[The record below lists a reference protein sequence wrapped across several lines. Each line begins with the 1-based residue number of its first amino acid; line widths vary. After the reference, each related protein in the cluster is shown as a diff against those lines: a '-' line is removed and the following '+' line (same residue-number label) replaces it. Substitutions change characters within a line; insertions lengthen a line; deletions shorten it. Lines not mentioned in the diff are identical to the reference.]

1 MDMGHSNRSEQTEKL
16 ARRIA
21 YLINAFIMQTIAEA
35 DHDELDEWVCTS
47 MKNQR
52 LFEELTDPAYVE
64 KSRQSIQ
71 MINDFLN
78 PNWLN

>member
-1 MDMGHSNRSEQTEKL
+1 MDRKETDKL

-21 YLINAFIMQTIAEA
+21 YPIHSFIAETISDA
-35 DHDELDEWVCTS
+35 ENNELDERVCAS

-52 LFEELTDPAYVE
+52 LFEELADPAFIE
-64 KSRQSIQ
+64 KSEKSIQ

-78 PNWLN
+78 PN